1 MLLRDIHSIRKFGNL
16 NTFFASVG
24 RTDVEEGGGGVEE
37 EAGSKKS
44 TKLFIQ
50 TKQ

>member
-24 RTDVEEGGGGVEE
+24 RTDVEEGGGVEE